1 LTKPTDAAILSEVV
15 LSVDSLS
22 TEFTVED
29 GVVRVVDKVSFELT
43 AGATLGI
50 VGESGCGKSVTALSI
65 MGLLPKPAGRVV
77 EGRVLLNGLD
87 LLLLPKH
94 ALQQIRGRRVSM
106 IFQEPMTAL
115 NPVQPIGRQ
124 LIETLRLH
132 GDVGDRRAA
141 RSRGVEL
148 LAEVGIPAPDSR
160 LDDYPHQLSGG
171 MRQRVL
177 IAIAL
182 ACRPD
187 VLIADEPT
195 TALDV
200 TIQAQI
206 LALIARL
213 QRERGMSVI
222 FITHDLGVIAEIAD
236 QVVVMYAGRV
246 VETAGV
252 AALFAN
258 PRHPYTRGLI
268 ASMPQLQHVPKS
280 RLPTIAGMVPALS
293 ALPQGCRFSNRCG
306 HATAVCSTEPP
317 LDRADM
323 AHGVA
328 CHHWRELG
336 A

>member
-1 LTKPTDAAILSEVV
+1 MSEVV
-15 LSVDSLS
+15 LSVDELS
-22 TEFTVED
+22 TEFAVEE
-29 GVVRVVDKVSFELT
+29 GVVRVVDRVSFDLT

-77 EGRVLLNGLD
+77 EGRVLLNGVD
-87 LLLLPKH
+87 LLSLPKD

-124 LIETLRLH
+124 LIEALRLH
-132 GDVGDRRAA
+132 GDVGDHRAA
-141 RSRGVEL
+141 RTRGIEL
-148 LAEVGIPAPDSR
+148 LAEVGIPAPDRR

-182 ACRPD
+182 ACRPE

-246 VETAGV
+246 VEAAGV

-258 PRHPYTRGLI
+258 PLHPYTRGLI
-268 ASMPQLQHVPKS
+268 ASMPQLQHTPKS

-293 ALPQGCRFSNRCG
+293 ALPQGCRFSNRCS
-306 HATAVCSTEPP
+306 HATTVCAIEPP

>member
-1 LTKPTDAAILSEVV
+1 MSEAV

-22 TEFTVED
+22 TEFETEA
-29 GVVRVVDKVSFELT
+29 GVVRVVDGVSFDLA
-43 AGATLGI
+43 AGETLGL

-77 EGRVLLNGLD
+77 AGRILLKGQD
-87 LLLLPKH
+87 LLRLS
-94 ALQQIRGRRVSM
+94 QDSMREIRGRRISM

-115 NPVQPIGRQ
+115 NPVQRVGRQ
-124 LIETLRLH
+124 LTEMLRLH
-132 GDVGDRRAA
+132 GDVGDRRALRRRA
-141 RSRGVEL
+141 VEL
-148 LAEVGIPAPDSR
+148 LAEVGIPAPERR

-206 LALIARL
+206 LELIERL
-213 QRERGMSVI
+213 QRQRGMSVI

-236 QVVVMYAGRV
+236 RVVVMYAGRV
-246 VETAGV
+246 VEKAPVGP
-252 AALFAN
+252 LFAQ
-258 PRHPYTRGLI
+258 PLHPYTRGLL
-268 ASMPQLQHVPKS
+268 ASMPRLQQRPKS

-293 ALPQGCRFSNRCG
+293 DLPAGCRFSNRCSR
-306 HATAVCSTEPP
+306 ATPICVGEPSLQEP
-317 LDRADM
+317 DAGR
-323 AHGVA
+323 GVA
-328 CHHWRELG
+328 CHHWRESL

>member
-1 LTKPTDAAILSEVV
+1 MNDPV

-22 TEFTVED
+22 TEFANESGT
-29 GVVRVVDKVSFELT
+29 VRVVDGVSFELG
-43 AGATLGI
+43 AGETLGI

-77 EGRVLLNGLD
+77 DGRILLSGQD
-87 LLLLPKH
+87 LLQLPKD
-94 ALQQIRGRRVSM
+94 AMREIRGRRISM

-115 NPVQPIGRQ
+115 NPVQRIGRQ
-124 LIETLRLH
+124 LIEMLRLH
-132 GDVGDRRAA
+132 GGVGEGRALRA
-141 RSRGVEL
+141 RAVEL
-148 LAEVGIPAPDSR
+148 LAEVGIPAPERR

-206 LALIARL
+206 LELIERL
-213 QRERGMSVI
+213 QRQRGMSVI

-246 VETAGV
+246 VERARV
-252 AALFAN
+252 EALFAR
-258 PRHPYTRGLI
+258 PLHPYTRGLL
-268 ASMPQLQHVPKS
+268 ASMPQLRFEPKS

-293 ALPQGCRFSNRCG
+293 QLPAGCHFSNRCSF
-306 HATAVCSTEPP
+306 ATSACVSEPALQAVEAG
-317 LDRADM
+317 RFA
-323 AHGVA
+323 A
-328 CHHWRELG
+328 CHHWRELP

>member
-1 LTKPTDAAILSEVV
+1 MSEAV

-22 TEFTVED
+22 TEFETET
-29 GVVRVVDKVSFELT
+29 GIARVVDGVSFDLA
-43 AGATLGI
+43 AGETLGI

-65 MGLLPKPAGRVV
+65 MGLLPKPAGRVAA
-77 EGRVLLNGLD
+77 GRILLQGQD
-87 LLLLPKH
+87 LLCLPRESMRE
-94 ALQQIRGRRVSM
+94 IRGRRISM

-115 NPVQPIGRQ
+115 NPVQRVGRQ
-124 LIETLRLH
+124 LTEMLRMH
-132 GDVGDRRAA
+132 GGVGDLRAQRQRA
-141 RSRGVEL
+141 VEL
-148 LAEVGIPAPDSR
+148 LADVGIPAPERR

-206 LALIARL
+206 LELIGRL
-213 QRERGMSVI
+213 QRQRGMSVI

-236 QVVVMYAGRV
+236 RVVVMYAGRV
-246 VETAGV
+246 VEKAPV
-252 AALFAN
+252 RPLFEQ
-258 PRHPYTRGLI
+258 PLHPYTRGLL
-268 ASMPQLQHVPKS
+268 ASMPRLQQQPKS

-293 ALPQGCRFSNRCG
+293 DLPAGCRFSNRCAR
-306 HATAVCSTEPP
+306 ATRACLDVPP
-317 LDRADM
+317 LQEVDGDRW
-323 AHGVA
+323 VA
-328 CHHWRELG
+328 CHHWRESV